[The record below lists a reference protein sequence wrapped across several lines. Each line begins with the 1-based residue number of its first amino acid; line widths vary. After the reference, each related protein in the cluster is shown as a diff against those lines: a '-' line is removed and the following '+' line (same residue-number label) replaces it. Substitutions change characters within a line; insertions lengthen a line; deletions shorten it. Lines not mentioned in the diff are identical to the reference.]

1 MSKLS
6 KQEFIELV
14 SKKTN
19 LTKTDT
25 TKTLDAILEVISES
39 LSKGDEVSFVGFGT
53 FGISER
59 KARNGRNPRTGKEIK
74 IPAKKAPV
82 FKAGKGLKDEVERK

>member
-6 KQEFIELV
+6 KQEFVELV
-14 SKKTN
+14 SKRTS

-25 TKTLDAILEVISES
+25 TKTLDAILDVITES
-39 LSKGDEVSFVGFGT
+39 LSNGNEVSFTGFGT

-59 KARNGRNPRTGKEIK
+59 KARSGRNPRTGEEIK
-74 IPAKKAPV
+74 ISAKKAPV
-82 FKAGKGLKDEVERK
+82 FKAGKGLKDEVEGK